1 MRKIIV
7 FLLLVSSFVG
17 FSQEDAWVY
26 FKDKP
31 NSTTDLANP
40 LTILSQRALDR
51 RTAQGIAL
59 DVKDVPIYQPYI
71 TAVTNSTGITLKA
84 KSKWLNCLHVR
95 GSVANINALKL
106 LSSVIKVDFAD
117 KSLNSSSNKTKEAKL
132 RFKPV
137 NKTMETAVTFNY
149 GNSANQIQMLNGHL
163 LHQLNYTGSG
173 KIIAVMDSGFPG
185 VNTAQPFKRLRD
197 NNQILGGYDYVN
209 RSSNYFAGND
219 HGTYVL
225 SSMGGF
231 VDGQLVGTA
240 PDAKFYLYITE
251 DAISA
256 FPYSENPV
264 EESNWVEAA
273 EEADRLGVDIISTSL
288 GYFGYD
294 NPNYSHT
301 YSDMTGNLAFA
312 SQGANIAFDKGIVVV
327 ASAGNEGQKTEP
339 HVGVPAEAKNVLAVG
354 ALQPDETLAL
364 FSSIGPSFDS
374 RVKPDVMAQGNP
386 AVLSDPAGNIVTAN
400 GTSFSCPITSGM
412 VACLW
417 QALPGKNAQQ
427 IKQLIQQSSD
437 NFAEPALKSRSQFG
451 YGIPDFNLALA
462 NGLSVTDFSKTDI
475 IVYPNPTNDT
485 ISVTLP
491 NDSDVKTIAIYSILG
506 QKVLEKN
513 ISSQSATISLKSLT
527 SGIYFYKIE
536 SNTFSKSGKIIK
548 Q

>member
-1 MRKIIV
+1 MRKIYL

-31 NSTTDLANP
+31 NSATDLANP

-59 DVKDVPIYQPYI
+59 DDKDAPIYQPYI
-71 TAVTNSTGITLKA
+71 DEITASTGITVKA
-84 KSKWLNCLHVR
+84 KSKWLNCLHIR
-95 GSVANINALKL
+95 GSVADINALKL
-106 LSSVIKVDFAD
+106 LSSVLKVDFAD
-117 KSLNSSSNKTKEAKL
+117 KTLNSSPNKTAAKL
-132 RFKPV
+132 KSKPV

-149 GNSANQIQMLNGHL
+149 GISSNQIQMLNGHL
-163 LHQLNYTGSG
+163 LHQLDYTGSG

-185 VNTAQPFKRLRD
+185 VDSAQPFQRLRD
-197 NNQILGGYDYVN
+197 NNQILGGYDYIN
-209 RSSNYFAGND
+209 KSSNYYSGNN

-225 SSMGGF
+225 SSMGGY

-240 PDAKFYLYITE
+240 PDAKYYLYITE

-256 FPYSENPV
+256 VPYNENPV

-273 EEADRLGVDIISTSL
+273 EEADRVGVDIISTSL

-312 SQGANIAFDKGIVVV
+312 SQGANIAFEKGIIVV
-327 ASAGNEGQKTEP
+327 ASAGNEGQEAEP
-339 HVGVPAEAKNVLAVG
+339 HVGIPAEAKNVIAVG
-354 ALQPDETLAL
+354 AVQANETYAL
-364 FSSIGPSFDS
+364 FSSIGPSYDY
-374 RVKPDVMAQGNP
+374 RVKPDVMAQGQT
-386 AVLSDPAGNIVTAN
+386 VVVSDPTGNIVTGN
-400 GTSFSCPITSGM
+400 GTSFACPITSGM

-437 NFAEPALKSRSQFG
+437 NFAEPALKSRPQYG
-451 YGIPDFNLALA
+451 YGIPDFNLALSS
-462 NGLSVTDFSKTDI
+462 GLSVTAYSKTDFS
-475 IVYPNPTNDT
+475 VYPNLTSDS
-485 ISVTLP
+485 ISVSLS
-491 NDSDVKTIAIYSILG
+491 NDSEMKTIVIYTILG

-513 ISSQSATISLKSLT
+513 IDNQSPTISLKSLN

-536 SNTFSKSGKIIK
+536 SNAFSKSGKIIK

>member
-1 MRKIIV
+1 MRKIYL
-7 FLLLVSSFVG
+7 FLLLVSGFIG

-31 NSTTDLANP
+31 NAATDLANP
-40 LTILSQRALDR
+40 STILSQKALDR
-51 RTAQGIAL
+51 RSNQGIAL
-59 DVKDVPIYQPYI
+59 DSKDAPVYQPYI
-71 TAVTNSTGITLKA
+71 DEIIASTGITVKA
-84 KSKWLNCLHVR
+84 KSKWLNCVHVR
-95 GSVANINALKL
+95 GTQTDINALKL
-106 LSSVIKVDFAD
+106 FSFVSSVDFAD
-117 KSLNSSSNKTKEAKL
+117 KSLNNSLNKIKVKDKIT
-132 RFKPV
+132 PV
-137 NKTMETAVTFNY
+137 NKTMQTAVTYDY
-149 GNSANQIQMLNGHL
+149 GTSANQIQMLNGHL

-185 VNTAQPFKRLRD
+185 VDSAQPFQRLRD

-209 RSSNYFAGND
+209 KSSNYYSGNN

-225 SSMGGF
+225 SSMGGY

-240 PDAKFYLYITE
+240 PDAKYYLFITE
-251 DAISA
+251 DAIST

-273 EEADRLGVDIISTSL
+273 EEADRVGVDIISTSL

-312 SQGANIAFDKGIVVV
+312 SQGANIAFEKGIIVV
-327 ASAGNEGQKTEP
+327 ASAGNEGQETEP
-339 HVGVPAEAKNVLAVG
+339 HVGIPAEAKNVIAVG
-354 ALQPDETLAL
+354 AVQPNEAYAV
-364 FSSIGPSFDS
+364 FSSIGPSYDA
-374 RVKPDVMAQGNP
+374 RVKPDVMAQGQTV
-386 AVLSDPAGNIVTAN
+386 VLSDPVGNIVTAN

-427 IKQLIQQSSD
+427 IKQLIIQSSD
-437 NFAEPALKSRSQFG
+437 NFAEPAVKSRPQYG
-451 YGIPDFNLALA
+451 YGIPDFNLALS
-462 NGLSVTDFSKTDI
+462 NGLSVTDFSKTDFV
-475 IVYPNPTNDT
+475 VYPNPTYDS
-485 ISVTLP
+485 ISFTLP
-491 NDSDVKTIAIYSILG
+491 NDSDIKTIAIYTILG

-513 ISSQSATISLKSLT
+513 ISTQSPTISLKSLN

>member
-1 MRKIIV
+1 MRKIYL

-31 NSTTDLANP
+31 NSATDLANP

-59 DVKDVPIYQPYI
+59 DDKDAPIYQPYI
-71 TAVTNSTGITLKA
+71 DEITASTGITVKA
-84 KSKWLNCLHVR
+84 KSKWLNCLHIR
-95 GSVANINALKL
+95 GSVADINALKL
-106 LSSVIKVDFAD
+106 LSSVLKVDFAD
-117 KSLNSSSNKTKEAKL
+117 KTLNSSPNKTAAKL
-132 RFKPV
+132 KSKPV

-149 GNSANQIQMLNGHL
+149 GISSNQIQMLNGHL
-163 LHQLNYTGSG
+163 LHQLDYTGSG

-185 VNTAQPFKRLRD
+185 VDSAQPFQRLRD
-197 NNQILGGYDYVN
+197 NNQILGGYDYIN
-209 RSSNYFAGND
+209 KSSNYYSGNN

-225 SSMGGF
+225 SSMGGY

-240 PDAKFYLYITE
+240 PDAKYYLYITE

-256 FPYSENPV
+256 VPYNENPV

-273 EEADRLGVDIISTSL
+273 EEADRVGVDIISTSL

-312 SQGANIAFDKGIVVV
+312 SQGANIAFEKGIIVV
-327 ASAGNEGQKTEP
+327 ASAGNEGQEAEP
-339 HVGVPAEAKNVLAVG
+339 HVGIPAEAKNVIAVG
-354 ALQPDETLAL
+354 AVQANETYAL
-364 FSSIGPSFDS
+364 FSSIGPSYDY
-374 RVKPDVMAQGNP
+374 RVKPDVMAQGQT
-386 AVLSDPAGNIVTAN
+386 VVVSDPTGNIVTGN
-400 GTSFSCPITSGM
+400 GTSFACPITSGM

-437 NFAEPALKSRSQFG
+437 NFAEPALKSRPQYG
-451 YGIPDFNLALA
+451 YGIPDFNLALSS
-462 NGLSVTDFSKTDI
+462 GLSVTAYSKTDFS
-475 IVYPNPTNDT
+475 VYPNPTSDS
-485 ISVTLP
+485 ISVSLP
-491 NDSDVKTIAIYSILG
+491 NDSEMKTIVIYTILG

-513 ISSQSATISLKSLT
+513 IDNQSPTISLKSLN

-536 SNTFSKSGKIIK
+536 SNAFSKSGKIIK